1 MKTANPFLL
10 PKTEVRKPQPRLVLP
25 EPRDFPGDNVYMKT
39 PPGPQAYIPYSP
51 PVQKTYGGPCFS
63 FVAKDTA
70 MTPLAIV
77 GLALTFALGLPVGLF
92 TGPSSLKRAKR
103 VEALVQA
110 GRRPRSDLS
119 EVTTARVCAWI
130 GIVLSVPIL
139 LAWVLVLGAA
149 VLMLAG

>member
-1 MKTANPFLL
+1 MKTANPCLL

-25 EPRDFPGDNVYMKT
+25 EPHDRPGDNVYMKT

-51 PVQKTYGGPCFS
+51 PIQKNYGGPCVS
-63 FVAKDTA
+63 FVARDTA
-70 MTPLAIV
+70 MVPLAIV

-92 TGPSSLKRAKR
+92 TGPSSLRRAKR
-103 VEALVQA
+103 IEGLVQD

-130 GIVLSVPIL
+130 GIVLSVPL
-139 LAWVLVLGAA
+139 LLMWVLVLGGAI
-149 VLMLAG
+149 LMLAG